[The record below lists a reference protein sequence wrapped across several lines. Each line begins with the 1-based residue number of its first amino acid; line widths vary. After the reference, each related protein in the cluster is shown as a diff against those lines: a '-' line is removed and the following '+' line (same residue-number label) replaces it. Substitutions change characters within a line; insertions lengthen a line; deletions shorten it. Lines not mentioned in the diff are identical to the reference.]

1 MWVLITNSKIW
12 ETIIRRWATNIMVH
26 PDNENSANLQK
37 NVFGVGSLYGDG
49 NYLKHILLSKRRDT
63 FKVHLVHECP

>member
-1 MWVLITNSKIW
+1 M
-12 ETIIRRWATNIMVH
+12 AH

-49 NYLKHILLSKRRDT
+49 NYLKDVLLSKRRDT
-63 FKVHLVHECP
+63 FKVHLVHECPQQHYSQLPKRGKAQISTN